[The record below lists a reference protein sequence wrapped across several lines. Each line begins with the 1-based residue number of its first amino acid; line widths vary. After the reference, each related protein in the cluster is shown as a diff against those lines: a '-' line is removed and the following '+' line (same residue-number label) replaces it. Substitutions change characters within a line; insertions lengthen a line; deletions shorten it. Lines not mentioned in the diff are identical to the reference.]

1 MDFENMN
8 AVQRRLHNA
17 ACVLDADGD
26 EYGYV
31 VVLRDAIDDI
41 AGLRTRM
48 IELLEILRNWEPD
61 NASGEERQ
69 TILQAMYQTGI
80 LMDPT
85 ETLRNMTE
93 ADFVRAH
100 G

>member
-61 NASGEERQ
+61 NASAEERQ
-69 TILQAMYQTGI
+69 TILKAMYQTGI
-80 LMDPT
+80 LSDPT
-85 ETLRNMTE
+85 ETLMNMTE
-93 ADFVRAH
+93 ADFVQAH